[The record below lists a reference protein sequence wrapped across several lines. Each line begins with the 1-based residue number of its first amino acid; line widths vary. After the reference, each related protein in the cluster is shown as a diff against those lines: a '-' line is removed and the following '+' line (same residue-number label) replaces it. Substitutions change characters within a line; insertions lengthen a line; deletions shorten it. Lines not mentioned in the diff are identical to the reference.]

1 MFYALLTNG
10 NIALATCTSISITFI
25 LFVMIVIYHIFQ
37 NVMSMRKFRDL
48 KTRIAE
54 SVLRIRGSEQ
64 DKNMIFDQTTKNH
77 DQVTHTDICLQELIM
92 AKEYDTK
99 QQQGKS

>member
-1 MFYALLTNG
+1 
-10 NIALATCTSISITFI
+10 
-25 LFVMIVIYHIFQ
+25 
-37 NVMSMRKFRDL
+37 MRKFRDL
-48 KTRIAE
+48 KTRIVE
-54 SVLRIRGSEQ
+54 SVLRIRRSEQ

-92 AKEYDTK
+92 TKEYDTK